1 MLYNHFDRSDY
12 IMKQIEITV
21 RLNENMQSAIRKL
34 EMQGFKKIRE
44 SEIDDI
50 YMTSKL
56 KELNKD
62 NIQNILRKSVLLR
75 NLKLEN
81 KEIKKITYKNKA
93 IDEKGRCYIRTKN
106 KFRL

>member
-1 MLYNHFDRSDY
+1 
-12 IMKQIEITV
+12 MKQIEITV
-21 RLNENMQSAIRKL
+21 RLDENMQNAIRKL
-34 EMQGFKKIRE
+34 EKQGFKKIRE

-62 NIQNILRKSVLLR
+62 NIQTILKKSVLLR

-81 KEIKKITYKNKA
+81 KEIKKITYKNKE
-93 IDEKGRCYIRTKN
+93 IDKNGDIISEQKN
-106 KFRL
+106 KFGL